1 MAINTGTPSYSS
13 TAGFILDLDALI
25 EEAFE
30 RCGLQDRTGYEL
42 KTSRRSINLM
52 IAEWANRGLNLWT
65 IQLKTQTLT
74 ASTSSYDLGTDI
86 VDIVS
91 AVVYKASDT
100 TVDIYFK
107 PQLSDTGGVPGAII
121 NDKVQLTV
129 KTAKR
134 KEVMK
139 ALAEATNQGPHSDG
153 ITIIA
158 DDYATTY
165 LTSDITAVASITV
178 ASQV

>member
-1 MAINTGTPSYSS
+1 MKRFWYFRD
-13 TAGFILDLDALI
+13 TATLADDDDNAQSIMVPVADLVGFQA
-25 EEAFE
+25 
-30 RCGLQDRTGYEL
+30 
-42 KTSRRSINLM
+42 
-52 IAEWANRGLNLWT
+52 
-65 IQLKTQTLT
+65 
-74 ASTSSYDLGTDI
+74 
-86 VDIVS
+86 
-91 AVVYKASDT
+91 ASDT

-107 PQLSDTGGVPGAII
+107 PQLSDTGGVPGSII

-158 DDYATTY
+158 DDVNSTY
-165 LTSDITAVASITV
+165 LTSDITAVASLTV
-178 ASQV
+178 ASQVS

>member
-1 MAINTGTPSYSS
+1 MKRFWYFRD
-13 TAGFILDLDALI
+13 TATLADDDDNAQSIMVPVEDLVGF
-25 EEAFE
+25 
-30 RCGLQDRTGYEL
+30 Q
-42 KTSRRSINLM
+42 
-52 IAEWANRGLNLWT
+52 
-65 IQLKTQTLT
+65 Q
-74 ASTSSYDLGTDI
+74 
-86 VDIVS
+86 
-91 AVVYKASDT
+91 ASDT

>member
-1 MAINTGTPSYSS
+1 MKRFWYFRD
-13 TAGFILDLDALI
+13 TATLADDDDNAQSIMVPVADLVCFQA
-25 EEAFE
+25 
-30 RCGLQDRTGYEL
+30 
-42 KTSRRSINLM
+42 
-52 IAEWANRGLNLWT
+52 
-65 IQLKTQTLT
+65 
-74 ASTSSYDLGTDI
+74 
-86 VDIVS
+86 
-91 AVVYKASDT
+91 ASDT

-107 PQLSDTGGVPGAII
+107 PQLSDTGGVPGSII

-158 DDYATTY
+158 DDVNSTY
-165 LTSDITAVASITV
+165 LTSDITAVASLTV
-178 ASQV
+178 ASQVS

>member
-1 MAINTGTPSYSS
+1 MKRFWYFRD
-13 TAGFILDLDALI
+13 TATIGDDDDNAQSIMVPVEDLVGFQA
-25 EEAFE
+25 
-30 RCGLQDRTGYEL
+30 
-42 KTSRRSINLM
+42 
-52 IAEWANRGLNLWT
+52 
-65 IQLKTQTLT
+65 
-74 ASTSSYDLGTDI
+74 
-86 VDIVS
+86 
-91 AVVYKASDT
+91 ASDT

-107 PQLSDTGGVPGAII
+107 PQLSDTGGIPGAII

-134 KEVMK
+134 KAVMK

-153 ITIIA
+153 ITVIA

-165 LTSDITAVASITV
+165 LTSDITAVASITI

>member
-1 MAINTGTPSYSS
+1 MKRFWYFRD
-13 TAGFILDLDALI
+13 TATLADDDDNAQSIMVPVDDLVGF
-25 EEAFE
+25 
-30 RCGLQDRTGYEL
+30 Q
-42 KTSRRSINLM
+42 
-52 IAEWANRGLNLWT
+52 
-65 IQLKTQTLT
+65 Q
-74 ASTSSYDLGTDI
+74 
-86 VDIVS
+86 
-91 AVVYKASDT
+91 ASDT

-158 DDYATTY
+158 DDVNSTY
-165 LTSDITAVASITV
+165 LTSDITAVASLTV
-178 ASQV
+178 ASQVS

>member
-1 MAINTGTPSYSS
+1 MKRFWYFRD
-13 TAGFILDLDALI
+13 TATLADDDDNAQSIMVPVDDLVGF
-25 EEAFE
+25 
-30 RCGLQDRTGYEL
+30 Q
-42 KTSRRSINLM
+42 
-52 IAEWANRGLNLWT
+52 
-65 IQLKTQTLT
+65 Q
-74 ASTSSYDLGTDI
+74 
-86 VDIVS
+86 
-91 AVVYKASDT
+91 ASDT

-107 PQLSDTGGVPGAII
+107 PQLSDTGGVPGSII

-158 DDYATTY
+158 DDVNSTY
-165 LTSDITAVASITV
+165 LTSDITAVASLTV
-178 ASQV
+178 ASQVS